1 MDVRAALNEGRN
13 RLREGRVPSH
23 TLAAE
28 LLLMH
33 VLGCERAWLYSHHE
47 EVLDPG
53 KVEHYLHLVARR
65 IAGVPTQYLTGRQE
79 FWGLEFE
86 VTPDVLIPRPETEH
100 IIEVALA
107 RLGQGQDSS
116 WVALAEERARDSQ
129 GGTRAALDSAM
140 HGAGPRIA
148 DVGTGSGCLAVALA
162 HELPEAVVVA
172 TDISSAALAVARR
185 NAVRHGVAHRIQ
197 FVQCNLLEA
206 LQCSGLPLLSEGGS
220 ELPPSTDVGARH
232 VVPFH
237 PPSMLPRFHLIVSNP
252 PYVGWSEAGLLPR
265 EVREHEPEQAL
276 FAGEQGCE
284 IYAFLI
290 GQAEKLLGSGGTLVL
305 EIGNN
310 ALQRV
315 RPLLNSP
322 AWTNVGVTNDLAG
335 IPRVI
340 AAEKL

>member
-1 MDVRAALNEGRN
+1 MDVRAALKEGMS
-13 RLREGRVPSH
+13 RLRAERVPSY

-33 VLGCERAWLYSHHE
+33 VLGCERAWLYSHYE
-47 EVLDPG
+47 EILDPAQ
-53 KVEHYLHLVARR
+53 VERYLHLVAQR
-65 IAGVPTQYLTGRQE
+65 IAGVPTQYLTRRQE

-100 IIEVALA
+100 VIEVALA

-116 WVALAEERARDSQ
+116 WMGLSEDRAGGSR
-129 GGTRAALDSAM
+129 GGTRAALGAAM
-140 HGAGPRIA
+140 HGTGLRIS

-162 HELPEAVVVA
+162 QELPEAVVVA

-185 NAVRHGVAHRIQ
+185 NAIRHGVAQRIQ

-206 LQCSGLPLLSEGGS
+206 LEGVPLQ
-220 ELPPSTDVGARH
+220 PS
-232 VVPFH
+232 
-237 PPSMLPRFHLIVSNP
+237 SMLPRFHLIVSNP
-252 PYVGWSEAGLLPR
+252 PYVGRSEAGLLPR

-284 IYAFLI
+284 IYALLI
-290 GQAEKLLGSGGTLVL
+290 GQAERLLLSGGTLVL
-305 EIGNN
+305 EIGYN
-310 ALQRV
+310 ALDRV
-315 RPLLNSP
+315 RPLFDSP

-340 AAEKL
+340 AAEKS